1 MNFTCRLITT
11 AAVLVLPLR
20 LAAHDYWL
28 EPDRW
33 AGAPG
38 DPVTLRLLVGENLK
52 ADEERE
58 FQRERVTQCLFVT
71 AAGRRDLRGTLTEGA
86 KPFVRVTLGVAG
98 TNLFALER
106 TASSITLEA
115 DQFTD
120 YLREEGLD
128 HIVAERA
135 RSGESGRPGRERYTR
150 YLKCYLRAGD
160 ALEAAV
166 PAMTLRLDI
175 APELRADRALRV
187 GDELG
192 VRVSFDGGP
201 LKHAALFAVTRA
213 ADGAAVTQAV
223 VTDEAGRAT
232 VKLTTAGMW
241 VLRLVHMQRAPA
253 GDPAADWESFWAA
266 CTLGVR

>member
-1 MNFTCRLITT
+1 MT

-38 DPVTLRLLVGENLK
+38 DPVMLRLLVGENLK

-58 FQRERVTQCLFVT
+58 FQRDRVTQCLLVS

-86 KPFVRVTLGVAG
+86 KPFGQVTLTAAG

-120 YLREEGLD
+120 YLKEEGLD

-135 RSGESGRPGRERYTR
+135 RSGERGRPGRERYTR

-160 ALEAAV
+160 APEAAV
-166 PAMTLRLDI
+166 PAETLRLDI
-175 APELRADRALRV
+175 APELRTDRAMRA
-187 GDELG
+187 GDELR

-201 LKHAALFAVTRA
+201 LKHAALFAVTE
-213 ADGAAVTQAV
+213 GPGGGAVTQKLI
-223 VTDEAGRAT
+223 TDEAGRAT
-232 VKLTTAGMW
+232 VKLTTPGRW

-253 GDPAADWESFWAA
+253 GGPAADWESFWAA